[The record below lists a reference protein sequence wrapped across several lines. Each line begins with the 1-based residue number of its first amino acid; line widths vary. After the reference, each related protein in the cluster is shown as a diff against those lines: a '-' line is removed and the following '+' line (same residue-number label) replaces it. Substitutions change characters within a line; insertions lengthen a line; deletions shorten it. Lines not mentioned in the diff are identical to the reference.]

1 MSIFNRLSDI
11 INSNISSLLD
21 KAENPEKMIRMV
33 IQEMEETLVEV
44 RSGTAKVIAEKK
56 TLSRRAEQL
65 KKQAHDWEGKAELA
79 LSKGREDLAKAALLE
94 KSNINSSVAI
104 TEKDLLKLDE
114 TLDKLSIEI
123 EQLQA
128 KLNDARA
135 RQKTIVMRTTAT
147 ESRLNVNRQL
157 HSYSIDNAM
166 DKFEYYEKKIDQMEG
181 QMDSIHIEKRGLQS
195 EFDELE
201 KQESIDKELE
211 DLKNKLKD
219 QYAFK
224 MGIFEFIIALVAMVL
239 GAVTFWILL
248 LRKGRRTVR
257 IEPDGKYNMG
267 ELSAM
272 AESLTE
278 RIDILESILDAEVPD
293 WR

>member
-1 MSIFNRLSDI
+1 MIIFNRLSDI

-65 KKQAHDWEGKAELA
+65 KKQAQDWESKAELA

-94 KSNINSSVAI
+94 KSNINSSVVI
-104 TEKDLLKLDE
+104 TEKDLAKLDG
-114 TLDKLSIEI
+114 TLDKLSTEI

-147 ESRLNVNRQL
+147 ESRLNINRQL

-166 DKFEYYEKKIDQMEG
+166 NKFEYYEKKIDQMEG
-181 QMDSIHIEKRGLQS
+181 QMDSIHIEKRSLQS
-195 EFDELE
+195 EFDKLE
-201 KQESIDKELE
+201 RQESIDQELE
-211 DLKNKLKD
+211 ALKTKLKD
-219 QYAFK
+219 Q
-224 MGIFEFIIALVAMVL
+224 
-239 GAVTFWILL
+239 
-248 LRKGRRTVR
+248 
-257 IEPDGKYNMG
+257 
-267 ELSAM
+267 
-272 AESLTE
+272 
-278 RIDILESILDAEVPD
+278 
-293 WR
+293 

>member
-65 KKQAHDWEGKAELA
+65 KKQAQDWEGKAELA

-94 KSNINSSVAI
+94 KSNINSSVTI

-114 TLDKLSIEI
+114 TLNKLSTEI

-166 DKFEYYEKKIDQMEG
+166 EKFEYYEKKIDQMEG

-219 QYAFK
+219 Q
-224 MGIFEFIIALVAMVL
+224 
-239 GAVTFWILL
+239 
-248 LRKGRRTVR
+248 
-257 IEPDGKYNMG
+257 
-267 ELSAM
+267 
-272 AESLTE
+272 
-278 RIDILESILDAEVPD
+278 
-293 WR
+293 

>member
-56 TLSRRAEQL
+56 TLTRRAEQL
-65 KKQAHDWEGKAELA
+65 KKQAQDWEGKAELA

-94 KSNINSSVAI
+94 KSNINSSVLI
-104 TEKDLLKLDE
+104 TEKDLVKLDT
-114 TLDKLSIEI
+114 TLDKLSVEI

-147 ESRLNVNRQL
+147 ESRLNVNKQL

-166 DKFEYYEKKIDQMEG
+166 NKFEYYEKKIDQMEG

-195 EFDELE
+195 EFEELE
-201 KQESIDKELE
+201 KQESIDQELE
-211 DLKNKLKD
+211 DLKNKLKE
-219 QYAFK
+219 Q
-224 MGIFEFIIALVAMVL
+224 
-239 GAVTFWILL
+239 
-248 LRKGRRTVR
+248 
-257 IEPDGKYNMG
+257 
-267 ELSAM
+267 
-272 AESLTE
+272 
-278 RIDILESILDAEVPD
+278 
-293 WR
+293 

>member
-65 KKQAHDWEGKAELA
+65 KKQAQDWEGKAELA

-94 KSNINSSVAI
+94 KSNINSSVVV
-104 TEKDLLKLDE
+104 TERDLAKLDG
-114 TLDKLSIEI
+114 TLDKLSTEI

-166 DKFEYYEKKIDQMEG
+166 NKFEYYEKKIDQMEG

-201 KQESIDKELE
+201 KQESIDQELE
-211 DLKNKLKD
+211 ALKTKLKD
-219 QYAFK
+219 Q
-224 MGIFEFIIALVAMVL
+224 
-239 GAVTFWILL
+239 
-248 LRKGRRTVR
+248 
-257 IEPDGKYNMG
+257 
-267 ELSAM
+267 
-272 AESLTE
+272 
-278 RIDILESILDAEVPD
+278 
-293 WR
+293 

>member
-65 KKQAHDWEGKAELA
+65 KKQAQDWESKAELA

-94 KSNINSSVAI
+94 KSNISSSVVI
-104 TEKDLLKLDE
+104 TERDLAKLDG
-114 TLDKLSIEI
+114 TLDKLSTEI

-166 DKFEYYEKKIDQMEG
+166 NKFEYYEKKIDQMEG

-201 KQESIDKELE
+201 KQESIDKELQ

-219 QYAFK
+219 Q
-224 MGIFEFIIALVAMVL
+224 
-239 GAVTFWILL
+239 
-248 LRKGRRTVR
+248 
-257 IEPDGKYNMG
+257 
-267 ELSAM
+267 
-272 AESLTE
+272 
-278 RIDILESILDAEVPD
+278 
-293 WR
+293 

>member
-65 KKQAHDWEGKAELA
+65 KKQAQDWESKAELA

-94 KSNINSSVAI
+94 KSNINSSVVI
-104 TEKDLLKLDE
+104 TEKDLAKLDG
-114 TLDKLSIEI
+114 TLDKLSTEI

-166 DKFEYYEKKIDQMEG
+166 NKFEYYEKKINQMEG

-201 KQESIDKELE
+201 KQESIDQELE
-211 DLKNKLKD
+211 ALKTKLKD
-219 QYAFK
+219 Q
-224 MGIFEFIIALVAMVL
+224 
-239 GAVTFWILL
+239 
-248 LRKGRRTVR
+248 
-257 IEPDGKYNMG
+257 
-267 ELSAM
+267 
-272 AESLTE
+272 
-278 RIDILESILDAEVPD
+278 
-293 WR
+293 

>member
-56 TLSRRAEQL
+56 TLARRAEQL
-65 KKQAHDWEGKAELA
+65 KRQAQDWESKAELA
-79 LSKGREDLAKAALLE
+79 LSKEREDLAKAALLE
-94 KSNINSSVAI
+94 KSNINSSVVI
-104 TEKDLLKLDE
+104 TERDLAKLDG
-114 TLDKLSIEI
+114 TLDKLSTEI

-147 ESRLNVNRQL
+147 QSRLNVNRQL

-201 KQESIDKELE
+201 KQESIDQELE
-211 DLKNKLKD
+211 ALKTKLKD
-219 QYAFK
+219 Q
-224 MGIFEFIIALVAMVL
+224 
-239 GAVTFWILL
+239 
-248 LRKGRRTVR
+248 
-257 IEPDGKYNMG
+257 
-267 ELSAM
+267 
-272 AESLTE
+272 
-278 RIDILESILDAEVPD
+278 
-293 WR
+293 

>member
-56 TLSRRAEQL
+56 TLARRAEQL
-65 KKQAHDWEGKAELA
+65 KKQAQDWESKAELA

-94 KSNINSSVAI
+94 KSNINSSVEI
-104 TEKDLLKLDE
+104 TERDLAKLDG
-114 TLDKLSIEI
+114 TLDKLSTEI

-147 ESRLNVNRQL
+147 QSRLNVNRQL

-201 KQESIDKELE
+201 KQESIDQELE
-211 DLKNKLKD
+211 ELKTKLKH
-219 QYAFK
+219 Q
-224 MGIFEFIIALVAMVL
+224 
-239 GAVTFWILL
+239 
-248 LRKGRRTVR
+248 
-257 IEPDGKYNMG
+257 
-267 ELSAM
+267 
-272 AESLTE
+272 
-278 RIDILESILDAEVPD
+278 
-293 WR
+293 

>member
-56 TLSRRAEQL
+56 TLARRAEQL
-65 KKQAHDWEGKAELA
+65 KRQAQDWESKAELA
-79 LSKGREDLAKAALLE
+79 LSKEREDLAKAALLE
-94 KSNINSSVAI
+94 KSNINSSVVI
-104 TEKDLLKLDE
+104 TERDLAKLDG
-114 TLDKLSIEI
+114 TLDKLSTEI

-147 ESRLNVNRQL
+147 QSRLNVNRQL

-201 KQESIDKELE
+201 KQESIDQELE
-211 DLKNKLKD
+211 ELKTKLKH
-219 QYAFK
+219 Q
-224 MGIFEFIIALVAMVL
+224 
-239 GAVTFWILL
+239 
-248 LRKGRRTVR
+248 
-257 IEPDGKYNMG
+257 
-267 ELSAM
+267 
-272 AESLTE
+272 
-278 RIDILESILDAEVPD
+278 
-293 WR
+293 